1 MFPERKA
8 LKSKYE
14 NAKREEG
21 GESIKGQVDQI
32 GPVTCLNDWN
42 GLNFGLLK
50 IEAALVLF

>member
-21 GESIKGQVDQI
+21 GESIKGQVDQNRTSNM
-32 GPVTCLNDWN
+32 P
-42 GLNFGLLK
+42 K
-50 IEAALVLF
+50 